1 MLFMKG
7 NPDDPQCQFST
18 KIIALMNKYV
28 GTVIPSFGYFD
39 IFQDNEVREGMKE
52 FSKWPTF
59 PQLYVNGSFVGG
71 LDICIELDEEGEL
84 EDALTAVAK

>member
-7 NPDDPQCQFST
+7 SPENPQCQFST
-18 KIIALMNKYV
+18 KIVNLLNKYV
-28 GTVIPSFGYFD
+28 GTVIPNYGFFD
-39 IFQDNEVREGMKE
+39 IFQDEEVRQGMKQ

-71 LDICIELDEEGEL
+71 LDVCLELDEEGEL
-84 EDALTAVAK
+84 EDALTGNA